1 MLVAEPPRQGHAS
14 NGWYNKAVRRSSLL
28 VISIGIVALGLP
40 AGAWAQTTTGSGS
53 TTSGTTT
60 GTGTGTTLTTTVAPI
75 TGPPSLTM
83 LRLRKV
89 IRAEQGHGRFLL
101 GVTSKT
107 QATVTVT
114 ITDPKTK
121 RVVRK
126 ITSSQNHIQG
136 PVWFLVQAVN
146 AQGYQM
152 PAGRYA
158 LSVSAKNSRG
168 TSKALKGKFLLRL
181 TPPRARLDGY
191 TVPNLP
197 AIARQLKIAPSGQL
211 VTALGAKGALVN
223 AGLRRGDVITKINNL
238 DVTTPGQWQSA
249 IKSLPADVPFPIE
262 YRRGSIVT
270 PAELQLPADWT
281 PAPDYA
287 ATFKVLV
294 KRNPQ
299 SLGYL
304 LASARSRIDAGKP
317 DEAQKQLDAWA
328 PALKK
333 MAIGQMLQ
341 GDIDVEKDDLKGA
354 LAAYQEAATIDPT
367 LAPALLG
374 KALVLSRLDRTADAV
389 PVFQAAVAQ
398 DPADAVGQAFLA
410 YALIVTNQT
419 DAAIVAAT
427 AAVSLDPKYD
437 DALVA
442 LGLAQIAAGQKSHGV
457 ATLKKGLLLMS
468 DQKRADQLIAENLE
482 PNA

>member
-14 NGWYNKAVRRSSLL
+14 NGWYNKAVRRSSFLI
-28 VISIGIVALGLP
+28 ISLGIVALGLP

-60 GTGTGTTLTTTVAPI
+60 GTGTTPTTTVAPI

-121 RVVRK
+121 QVVRK
-126 ITSSQNHIQG
+126 ITSSQDHIQG

-152 PAGRYA
+152 PAGRYTV
-158 LSVSAKNSRG
+158 SVSAKNSRG

-249 IKSLPADVPFPIE
+249 IKSLPANVPFPIE

>member
-121 RVVRK
+121 QVVRK

-294 KRNPQ
+294 KRNPT

-317 DEAQKQLDAWA
+317 GEAQKQLDAWA